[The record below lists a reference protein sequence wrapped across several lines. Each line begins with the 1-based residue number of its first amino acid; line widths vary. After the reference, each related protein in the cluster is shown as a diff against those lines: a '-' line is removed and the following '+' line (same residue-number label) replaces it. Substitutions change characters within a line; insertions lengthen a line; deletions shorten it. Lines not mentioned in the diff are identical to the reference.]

1 MDLQRDPAVLKAKQ
15 RRRVAMAGATA
26 IGVIALSVTVSRLE
40 PALPTVSAATVWSGT
55 VRRGPFV
62 REVRGTGTLV
72 PEEIRWITATTSGR
86 VERIVLQPGA
96 PVEPGTVILELSN
109 PDLAQN
115 VQGARLDWETAV
127 AQLENQR
134 AAIASTRLTQ
144 ESALVDAR
152 ADRDLA
158 ETDLALNQS
167 LAEQGLVSAFL
178 IQQKTAVVERTKN
191 RVDLLARQLEATD
204 ANQSRQLAPA
214 EAAVNQRRAEF
225 DRLSRQLSDLEV
237 KATLAGLLQAVTVEV
252 GQQVGAGTNLVR
264 VSNPEQL
271 KAQIR
276 VPETL
281 ARDIA
286 VGQPAEVDTRTGRV
300 AGFVTRIDPAAEGGT
315 VGVDISLEGPLPPG
329 ARPDLSVDGTIE
341 LDRLTDVLYVES
353 PAFGQEHST
362 ISLFRLQPDGT
373 AVRTPVAIG
382 RRSVQ
387 FVEVVD
393 GLAEGD
399 RVVLSD
405 MSSYD
410 AFDRVTVE

>member
-1 MDLQRDPAVLKAKQ
+1 
-15 RRRVAMAGATA
+15 
-26 IGVIALSVTVSRLE
+26 
-40 PALPTVSAATVWSGT
+40 
-55 VRRGPFV
+55 
-62 REVRGTGTLV
+62 
-72 PEEIRWITATTSGR
+72 
-86 VERIVLQPGA
+86 
-96 PVEPGTVILELSN
+96 LSN
-109 PDLAQN
+109 PDLAQH
-115 VQGARLDWETAV
+115 VEAARLDWETAV
-127 AQLENQR
+127 AQLGNQR
-134 AAIASTRLTQ
+134 AALASTRLAQ
-144 ESALVDAR
+144 ESALLDAR
-152 ADRDLA
+152 SDLDLA

-178 IQQKTAVVERTKN
+178 IQQKTAVAERAKN
-191 RVDLLARQLEATD
+191 RVELLERQRAATD
-204 ANQSRQLAPA
+204 ANQSLQLAPA

-225 DRLSRQLSDLEV
+225 DRLSRQRSDLEV

-252 GQQVGAGTNLVR
+252 GQQVGAGTNLAR
-264 VSNPEQL
+264 VSNPKQL
-271 KAQIR
+271 KAEIR

-300 AGFVTRIDPAAEGGT
+300 NGLVTRVDPAAEGGT
-315 VGVDISLEGPLPPG
+315 VGVDVSLEGPLPPG

-410 AFDRVTVE
+410 AFDRVTVH